1 MKSMCRDEEMPI
13 ALSDPTNLIEIPH
26 SHSTVSPSRQPCLPH
41 CRRGHTAQDPHC
53 LTVVNLNEIIFPGIR
68 MIPSQ
73 GNALTEGILGGGVDQ
88 LELPDIPHRF

>member
-1 MKSMCRDEEMPI
+1 MKSMRRDEEMPI

-26 SHSTVSPSRQPCLPH
+26 SPSTVSPSRQPCLPH
-41 CRRGHTAQDPHC
+41 CRRGHTTQVIHR

-73 GNALTEGILGGGVDQ
+73 GNALAEGILGG
-88 LELPDIPHRF
+88 EAN